1 MPPVASDVFFCQ
13 FIAPPPPALMKELLL
28 VFGGFER
35 KKQARSLPESDG
47 FLPTFSVSADIDV
60 HPCSVV
66 KRPKAHSYLWASN
79 LHTSFESSISLTMT
93 VQVSAL
99 ANAF

>member
-1 MPPVASDVFFCQ
+1 MPPVDSDVFL
-13 FIAPPPPALMKELLL
+13 PVYRPPALMIELLL

-66 KRPKAHSYLWASN
+66 KGPKAHSYL
-79 LHTSFESSISLTMT
+79 
-93 VQVSAL
+93 
-99 ANAF
+99 

>member
-1 MPPVASDVFFCQ
+1 M
-13 FIAPPPPALMKELLL
+13 IELLL

-60 HPCSVV
+60 HPCAVV
-66 KRPKAHSYLWASN
+66 KRPKAHSYL
-79 LHTSFESSISLTMT
+79 
-93 VQVSAL
+93 
-99 ANAF
+99 